1 MTPLHLAAATGCVEV
16 IQVRRSD
23 CFTVKGR
30 EMHWQILLD
39 EGANVEAKNDKGM
52 TPLHLAAATGCV
64 EVIQVRRSV
73 CFTVKGREMPL
84 QILLDHGASEN
95 VNDRSGSIPYDLV
108 YLFVDEEDSGNE
120 RSVADSTSNSEE
132 DRSNDDGKHRPW
144 WRMALIIGS
153 IGFVVLIAVLLTVT
167 ACCVIHGPSV
177 SIDTTN
183 GPSLSFDTT
192 NHPFYPIR
200 SKI

>member
-1 MTPLHLAAATGCVEV
+1 
-16 IQVRRSD
+16 
-23 CFTVKGR
+23 
-30 EMHWQILLD
+30 
-39 EGANVEAKNDKGM
+39 
-52 TPLHLAAATGCV
+52 
-64 EVIQVRRSV
+64 
-73 CFTVKGREMPL
+73 MPR
-84 QILLDHGASEN
+84 QILLDHGASKN
-95 VNDRSGSIPYDLV
+95 VKDTSGSIPYDLV

-120 RSVADSTSNSEE
+120 RSVVESMLNPQG

-167 ACCVIHGPSV
+167 ACCVIHGPSM

-192 NHPFYPIR
+192 NHPFYPTR